1 MLYHL
6 LIFVVIN
13 NRHLLFADKREF
25 MYKIQYGFG
34 AMWKLNYMINI
45 GLLEKKLRIWPSDT
59 KNRSCHSLN
68 C

>member
-1 MLYHL
+1 MLYNL

-25 MYKIQYGFG
+25 MYKIHNGFG
-34 AMWKLNYMINI
+34 VMWKLNYMINI
-45 GLLEKKLRIWPSDT
+45 GLLEKKGIWPSDT
-59 KNRSCHSLN
+59 KNRSCHSLD